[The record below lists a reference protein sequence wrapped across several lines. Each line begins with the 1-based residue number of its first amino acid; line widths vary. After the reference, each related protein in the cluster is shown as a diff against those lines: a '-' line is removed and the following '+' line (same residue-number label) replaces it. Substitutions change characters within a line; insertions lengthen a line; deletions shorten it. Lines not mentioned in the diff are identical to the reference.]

1 MNNLSSPAARKP
13 SVPVMDAYRVGD
25 RDERPWGH
33 YVVTGVGIDANGEEY
48 CEKIITVRPGEVLSL
63 QSHNLR
69 RETWTVQKG
78 ILTALRDGER
88 LEALSGESIHIP
100 KGSLHCMANLDEDD
114 CVIKERQEGI
124 CREDDIKRYIDAYN
138 RGAEAAPPAAAAKS
152 FSAYHD
158 ILSDIRKISANR
170 MQGVP
175 Y

>member
-1 MNNLSSPAARKP
+1 MNNLSSPAIRQSPAP
-13 SVPVMDAYRVGD
+13 IMDAYQVGD

-33 YVVTGVGIDANGEEY
+33 YIVTGVGTDDNGEEY
-48 CEKIITVRPGEVLSL
+48 CEKIITVRSGQVLSL

-88 LEALSGESIHIP
+88 LEAFSGESIHIP
-100 KGSLHCMANLDEDD
+100 KGSLHCMANLDEED

-124 CREDDIKRYIDAYN
+124 CREDDIKRYLDAYN
-138 RGAEAAPPAAAAKS
+138 RGAEPAPSAASPES
-152 FSAYHD
+152 FKAYHTILED
-158 ILSDIRKISANR
+158 IKKISVNR